1 MSKFKKLVK
10 LWRYLLLLFIIA
22 IFLNSCTADSL
33 PLQTQKL
40 QGNILILL
48 PLNDDSN
55 AMITTALQEFK
66 RLNPDVNIIIEYNQ
80 KEHLLQRF
88 IQESKKGLGATAII
102 DFSRQIPE
110 LAKSGNI
117 RPIPESSIDISRYF
131 ASMLTQVRYQGKI
144 YGVPLASHTRILCY
158 NQAKLQISQDPIL
171 SQPPTKLDGLIERA
185 RQGYSVGMVSSFE
198 DTLWGMGTFGSSFID
213 DKGYIDPQLEGWSK
227 WLEWLKNAAI
237 QPNFVLVRE
246 KRDILHQ
253 AFAEGRLTYYVCNSN
268 EIPNLRK
275 TLHDNLKVALLP
287 GDSFPA
293 SPLLYTRVMM
303 FNQSASPN
311 EMNIGLALAK
321 FLTNAEQQIYGMV
334 VTQSYIPSN
343 RHISL
348 DMGLLPIQLVLLQQA
363 KTVVAIPLDDL
374 GILTPVLKQAELLY
388 QQAIAG
394 EISTTEAAQ
403 KLTVFIRSQ
412 ISQPSEE
419 YR

>member
-198 DTLWGMGTFGSSFID
+198 EI
-213 DKGYIDPQLEGWSK
+213 
-227 WLEWLKNAAI
+227 
-237 QPNFVLVRE
+237 
-246 KRDILHQ
+246 
-253 AFAEGRLTYYVCNSN
+253 GRAHV
-268 EIPNLRK
+268 
-275 TLHDNLKVALLP
+275 
-287 GDSFPA
+287 
-293 SPLLYTRVMM
+293 
-303 FNQSASPN
+303 
-311 EMNIGLALAK
+311 
-321 FLTNAEQQIYGMV
+321 
-334 VTQSYIPSN
+334 
-343 RHISL
+343 
-348 DMGLLPIQLVLLQQA
+348 
-363 KTVVAIPLDDL
+363 
-374 GILTPVLKQAELLY
+374 
-388 QQAIAG
+388 
-394 EISTTEAAQ
+394 
-403 KLTVFIRSQ
+403 
-412 ISQPSEE
+412 
-419 YR
+419 